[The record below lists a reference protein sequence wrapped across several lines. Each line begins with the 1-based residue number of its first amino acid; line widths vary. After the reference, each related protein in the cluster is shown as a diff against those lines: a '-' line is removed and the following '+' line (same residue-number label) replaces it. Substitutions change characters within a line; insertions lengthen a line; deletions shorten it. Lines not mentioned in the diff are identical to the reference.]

1 LVGLDCVFE
10 LFTEVIHDFLEGFEE
25 GNLIFFLE
33 GDIEGI
39 KQLHLV
45 ENLVFEG
52 SKAVNL
58 QKRLRLAVRVQF
70 GD

>member
-1 LVGLDCVFE
+1 MVGLDCVFE
-10 LFTEVIHDFLEGFEE
+10 LFAEVIHDFLEGFEE

-39 KQLHLV
+39 KQLHFV

-52 SKAVNL
+52 SQVVNL